1 MPSEEPNTCKRAA
14 AATLHQ
20 PHHTTTAASD
30 PDNGASRW
38 ICLLGCVS
46 MQCRYA
52 LTSPLTAYPGLAIH
66 WSHISDDI
74 FTIICILRL
83 SQAPKAAPPTVC
95 WPTDCG
101 HRHSTD
107 PFTDYIMVRL
117 RPRSV
122 GKLPFRLSANPFSFA
137 ILVHLD
143 NVQALSPGPRI
154 ASQRSKLSI
163 PKGRVSGFAFTPP
176 THNTHKFAYQSRR
189 HNTQRHV
196 EVCEANDANQGSI

>member
-1 MPSEEPNTCKRAA
+1 MPSGKPNTCKRAA

-30 PDNGASRW
+30 PDNGPSRW

-52 LTSPLTAYPGLAIH
+52 LTSPLTAYPGPIH

-74 FTIICILRL
+74 FHDHLHF
-83 SQAPKAAPPTVC
+83 APQPSTQAAPPTVC

-107 PFTDYIMVRL
+107 PFTDYIMVRP

-122 GKLPFRLSANPFSFA
+122 WKLPFRLSANPFSFA
-137 ILVHLD
+137 IPS
-143 NVQALSPGPRI
+143 LSR
-154 ASQRSKLSI
+154 QRSSPLPWASDRL
-163 PKGRVSGFAFTPP
+163 PAFETL
-176 THNTHKFAYQSRR
+176 HS
-189 HNTQRHV
+189 
-196 EVCEANDANQGSI
+196 EGANLRLRLHPSDT